1 MSSSDR
7 HALQRN
13 GRIGHSLIVEVVA
26 RNSPQ
31 VSFTVDGRPVVAR
44 SGQSVLAA
52 VLLSQSMLRRNE
64 FTGEARAGF
73 CMMGACQDCWMWLSS
88 GGRIRACTTPVSE
101 GLSVCSAVPE
111 GYPRDG

>member
-1 MSSSDR
+1 MSSSGR

-13 GRIGHSLIVEVVA
+13 GGTGHSLIVEVVA

-31 VSFTVDGRPVVAR
+31 VNFTVDGRAVVAR

-52 VLLSQSMLRRNE
+52 VLLSQNVLRHNE
-64 FTGEARAGF
+64 FSGEARAGF
-73 CMMGACQDCWMWLSS
+73 CMMGACQDCWMWLKG

-101 GLSVCSAVPE
+101 GMSVCTEVPE